1 MYIFY
6 SFSVCSQTVI
16 HLTGYCKQNKIEK
29 QMKKQLLQSAVLLGC
44 MLLTATFIFAGPPGN
59 GGGSGAPIDGGLS
72 LLIGA
77 GASYGIKKL
86 YKNKAKKEE
95 ENR

>member
-1 MYIFY
+1 
-6 SFSVCSQTVI
+6 
-16 HLTGYCKQNKIEK
+16 
-29 QMKKQLLQSAVLLGC
+29 MKKQVLQSVILLSS
-44 MLLTATFIFAGPPGN
+44 MLLAATFIYAGPPGG

-86 YKNKAKKEE
+86 YKKKEKKEE
-95 ENR
+95 IK

>member
-1 MYIFY
+1 
-6 SFSVCSQTVI
+6 
-16 HLTGYCKQNKIEK
+16 
-29 QMKKQLLQSAVLLGC
+29 MKKQVVQSIILLSS
-44 MLLTATFIFAGPPGN
+44 MLLAATFIYAGPPGG

-86 YKNKAKKEE
+86 YKKKEKTE
-95 ENR
+95 EIK

>member
-1 MYIFY
+1 
-6 SFSVCSQTVI
+6 
-16 HLTGYCKQNKIEK
+16 
-29 QMKKQLLQSAVLLGC
+29 MKKQVAQSVILLSS
-44 MLLTATFIFAGPPGN
+44 MLLAVTFIYAGPPGG

-86 YKNKAKKEE
+86 YKKKGKKEE
-95 ENR
+95 IE

>member
-1 MYIFY
+1 
-6 SFSVCSQTVI
+6 
-16 HLTGYCKQNKIEK
+16 
-29 QMKKQLLQSAVLLGC
+29 MKKQVAQSVILLSS
-44 MLLTATFIFAGPPGN
+44 MLLAVTFIYAGPPGG

-86 YKNKAKKEE
+86 YKKKGKKEE
-95 ENR
+95 IK

>member
-1 MYIFY
+1 
-6 SFSVCSQTVI
+6 
-16 HLTGYCKQNKIEK
+16 
-29 QMKKQLLQSAVLLGC
+29 MKKQVLQSVILLSS
-44 MLLTATFIFAGPPGN
+44 MLLAATFINAGPPGG

-86 YKNKAKKEE
+86 YKKKEGIE
-95 ENR
+95 

>member
-1 MYIFY
+1 
-6 SFSVCSQTVI
+6 
-16 HLTGYCKQNKIEK
+16 
-29 QMKKQLLQSAVLLGC
+29 MKKQVAQSVILLSS
-44 MLLTATFIFAGPPGN
+44 MLLAVTFIYAGPPGG

-86 YKNKAKKEE
+86 YKKKGKKEE
-95 ENR
+95 VK

>member
-1 MYIFY
+1 
-6 SFSVCSQTVI
+6 
-16 HLTGYCKQNKIEK
+16 
-29 QMKKQLLQSAVLLGC
+29 MKKQVVQSVILLSS
-44 MLLTATFIFAGPPGN
+44 MLLAATFIYAGPPGG

-86 YKNKAKKEE
+86 YKKKGNKEE
-95 ENR
+95 VK

>member
-1 MYIFY
+1 
-6 SFSVCSQTVI
+6 
-16 HLTGYCKQNKIEK
+16 
-29 QMKKQLLQSAVLLGC
+29 
-44 MLLTATFIFAGPPGN
+44 MLLAATFIHAGPPGG

-86 YKNKAKKEE
+86 YKKKERKE
-95 ENR
+95 GVK

>member
-1 MYIFY
+1 
-6 SFSVCSQTVI
+6 
-16 HLTGYCKQNKIEK
+16 
-29 QMKKQLLQSAVLLGC
+29 MKKQLLQSAVLLGG
-44 MLLTATFIFAGPPGN
+44 MLLAATFIYAKGRLTDTPPGN
-59 GGGSGAPIDGGLS
+59 GGGAGAPIDGGLS

-95 ENR
+95 ETK

>member
-1 MYIFY
+1 
-6 SFSVCSQTVI
+6 
-16 HLTGYCKQNKIEK
+16 
-29 QMKKQLLQSAVLLGC
+29 MKKQLLQSVILLGS
-44 MLLTATFIFAGPPGN
+44 MLLTCTFIFAGRHNPPG
-59 GGGSGAPIDGGLS
+59 GGGGAPIDGGLS

-95 ENR
+95 ENK

>member
-1 MYIFY
+1 
-6 SFSVCSQTVI
+6 
-16 HLTGYCKQNKIEK
+16 
-29 QMKKQLLQSAVLLGC
+29 MKKQVVQSVILLSS
-44 MLLTATFIFAGPPGN
+44 MLLAASFIYAGPPGG

-86 YKNKAKKEE
+86 YKKKDRKEGVK
-95 ENR
+95 